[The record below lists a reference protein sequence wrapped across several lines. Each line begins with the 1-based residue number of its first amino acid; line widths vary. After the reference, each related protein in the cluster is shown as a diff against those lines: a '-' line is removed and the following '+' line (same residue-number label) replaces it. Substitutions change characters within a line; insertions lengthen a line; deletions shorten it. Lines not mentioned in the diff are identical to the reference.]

1 MPKGKFIELMDDM
14 HLSNSELFQNYYN
27 NVASRNISGA
37 NQIIENN
44 DQLQNQI
51 TDSDN
56 VNQLIE
62 RVNSNEQQI
71 KTDVDE
77 YLQDQLNAFQDLI
90 NQTKNE
96 MKLIEKYM
104 PKQMSKEELEETVEE
119 TIKEVGASSKKDF
132 GKVMQALM
140 PKIKGKADGKAA
152 SSIVGKKLN

>member
-1 MPKGKFIELMDDM
+1 MSLNDTLMQDMKTAMKAKDKEALTTIRSLKAAVMNYKIKVGHDLTSDDELTV
-14 HLSNSELFQNYYN
+14 LSS
-27 NVASRNISGA
+27 
-37 NQIIENN
+37 
-44 DQLQNQI
+44 
-51 TDSDN
+51 
-56 VNQLIE
+56 
-62 RVNSNEQQI
+62 
-71 KTDVDE
+71 
-77 YLQDQLNAFQDLI
+77 AFKQRKESLEEFTKAGRDDLI

>member
-1 MPKGKFIELMDDM
+1 MSLNDTLMQDMKTAMKAKDKEALTTIRSLKAAVMNYKIKVGHDLTSDDELTV
-14 HLSNSELFQNYYN
+14 LSSALKQRKESLEEFTK
-27 NVASRNISGA
+27 AGR
-37 NQIIENN
+37 
-44 DQLQNQI
+44 D
-51 TDSDN
+51 
-56 VNQLIE
+56 
-62 RVNSNEQQI
+62 
-71 KTDVDE
+71 
-77 YLQDQLNAFQDLI
+77 DLI

-104 PKQMSKEELEETVEE
+104 PKQKSKEELEETVEE

>member
-1 MPKGKFIELMDDM
+1 MSLNDTLMQDMKTAMKAKDKEALTTIRSLKAAVMNYKIKVGHDLTSDDELTV
-14 HLSNSELFQNYYN
+14 LSSALKQRKESLEEFTK
-27 NVASRNISGA
+27 AGR
-37 NQIIENN
+37 
-44 DQLQNQI
+44 D
-51 TDSDN
+51 
-56 VNQLIE
+56 
-62 RVNSNEQQI
+62 
-71 KTDVDE
+71 
-77 YLQDQLNAFQDLI
+77 DLI

-104 PKQMSKEELEETVEE
+104 PKQMSKEELEE